1 MECGYKDLISI
12 LHIIIVFVD
21 LLKLIESESVM
32 PDTIKDKLNNM
43 LTLLNKYTNNQKE
56 IQHSML
62 ALLDSSY
69 VNILEAQ
76 QLSKKLDVI
85 KDNSK

>member
-1 MECGYKDLISI
+1 
-12 LHIIIVFVD
+12 
-21 LLKLIESESVM
+21 
-32 PDTIKDKLNNM
+32 M

-62 ALLDSSY
+62 KLLDSSY

-76 QLSKKLDVI
+76 QLSKKVDAI
-85 KDNSK
+85 KAISK

>member
-1 MECGYKDLISI
+1 
-12 LHIIIVFVD
+12 
-21 LLKLIESESVM
+21 M
-32 PDTIKDKLNNM
+32 PDTIKNKLNNM

-62 ALLDSSY
+62 KLLDSSY

-76 QLSKKLDVI
+76 QLSKKVDAI
-85 KDNSK
+85 KAISK